1 MMSRGL
7 PALLLVA
14 VLFSACGGKG
24 MQSREKIQQAIVTRL
39 ASNSGI
45 DLSALDVT
53 TTSVSFHNNMAYATV
68 AFHPKNDTNVASNM
82 LMKYTLQAENGKWV
96 VVKAEHAQGEL
107 TPGAANATGE
117 QLPPGHPPVGQP
129 IPQNSGAN
137 GQQQ

>member
-14 VLFSACGGKG
+14 VLFSACGKG

-107 TPGAANATGE
+107 TSGAASATGE
-117 QLPPGHPPVGQP
+117 RLPPGHPPVGQP